1 MIEISAGAL
10 AQCPCLRPKA
20 LPRLTQARFLARAS
34 RWYGALTV
42 PTMLIPYRKK
52 IYIGKLSHSAD
63 PPFVIQRGNV
73 GFQYYGLH
81 LTPLENH
88 WFQTPGAEHGEV
100 QPGAEHGEV
109 QPGAEQGEVQTPG
122 AVNSQLTSA
131 SASASAST

>member
-1 MIEISAGAL
+1 MIEISGGAL
-10 AQCPCLRPKA
+10 AQCPCLPPKA
-20 LPRLTQARFLARAS
+20 LPRLTRAKFLARAS

-42 PTMLIPYRKK
+42 PTNPLPQEDFHREIE
-52 IYIGKLSHSAD
+52 H
-63 PPFVIQRGNV
+63 GNV

-100 QPGAEHGEV
+100 QPGAEYGEDQPGAEHGED